1 MVDSTE
7 WKVTS
12 LLCLVVLVLGLFALS
27 RSLNPPDTKVIG
39 VSLALVVL
47 SLVVAVAAYRSRQ
60 GSEEIPVEP
69 ERDGDVQ

>member
-7 WKVTS
+7 WKGIS

-27 RSLNPPDTKVIG
+27 RSLDPPDMKVIG

-47 SLVVAVAAYRSRQ
+47 SLVVAVAVYRSRR
-60 GSEEIPVEP
+60 GSEEIPVET
-69 ERDGDVQ
+69 ESDGDVQ